1 MCTNSNRF
9 QNEISSFN
17 HMFDIFNV
25 SNSTRD
31 LKKMAY
37 KCKPKTRLQYIPL
50 IICTMLINDWTI
62 SLWWQYSRFKCCW
75 VNSLWTI
82 HSIDEKT
89 KFISNKPHL
98 CALIKAPTM
107 VSRVFVVV
115 LNTRYADSNY
125 IDILYQAFF
134 FLLWK
139 RWLLLNL

>member
-25 SNSTRD
+25 SNFIRD
-31 LKKMAY
+31 LKKWHTSANLRPDFNIY
-37 KCKPKTRLQYIPL
+37 LWL
-50 IICTMLINDWTI
+50 SVLINDWTI

-134 FLLWK
+134 FFTLEK
-139 RWLLLNL
+139 MIIA

>member
-17 HMFDIFNV
+17 HMLYRIP
-25 SNSTRD
+25 SEI
-31 LKKMAY
+31 LKKWLTSANLRPDFNIY
-37 KCKPKTRLQYIPL
+37 LWL
-50 IICTMLINDWTI
+50 SVLINDWTI

-82 HSIDEKT
+82 HSIDAKT

-125 IDILYQAFF
+125 IDILYQASF